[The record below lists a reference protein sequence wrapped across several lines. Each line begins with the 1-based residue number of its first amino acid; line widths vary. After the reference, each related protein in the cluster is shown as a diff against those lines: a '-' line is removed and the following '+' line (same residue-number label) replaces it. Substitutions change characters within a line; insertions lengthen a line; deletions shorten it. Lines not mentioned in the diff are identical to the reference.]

1 MHRYLC
7 KQKAGQFKK
16 ADLILKKI
24 AILGQPPIKFR
35 HPSFLLYTWQKSGS
49 GILPLI

>member
-1 MHRYLC
+1 VVKFIFNL
-7 KQKAGQFKK
+7 QKGF
-16 ADLILKKI
+16 IY
-24 AILGQPPIKFR
+24 G